1 METGMI
7 EIRFHGVGGQGAVI
21 ASKILAVAAF
31 NEGKYPQSFPAFGL
45 ERRGAPVMAFS
56 RIDDRKILLRTAI
69 YEPDMVVV
77 LEPALLNTQDITQ
90 GLKKG
95 GAVLISTTSAPSAYK
110 SLGPFRIA
118 TVDAQGIAVACGL
131 GTPTSPI
138 VNTAILGALSRF
150 TGCVKLESVIKAI
163 RDEIPYQPEKN
174 VEAAER
180 AYREVRME

>member
-131 GTPTSPI
+131 GTPDKP
-138 VNTAILGALSRF
+138 
-150 TGCVKLESVIKAI
+150 
-163 RDEIPYQPEKN
+163 
-174 VEAAER
+174 
-180 AYREVRME
+180 YREYCHTRCAFSLYRLRKARIRHKSHPRRNSIPAGEER